1 MKLQKLKKTIE
12 YYNHWKQKVI
22 KVKFLDRSLEVK
34 NFEIVMDWSLSSIN
48 AILTEKASEVNQS
61 ERGLEREQWQT
72 PDWLSI

>member
-1 MKLQKLKKTIE
+1 M
-12 YYNHWKQKVI
+12 I

-34 NFEIVMDWSLSSIN
+34 NFEIVMDWSLSSVN

-72 PDWLSI
+72 PD